1 MFSILAISEKYLMLH
16 LLKIMQTYIAMDNDD
31 DNDDNHDTNGEDV
44 NDNHDLAIH
53 LAIQLSS
60 PPILSLNFNAF
71 RQRC

>member
-1 MFSILAISEKYLMLH
+1 MFSILAISEKCLMLH
-16 LLKIMQTYIAMDNDD
+16 LLKIMQTYIAMDNGN

>member
-16 LLKIMQTYIAMDNDD
+16 LLKIMQIYIAMDNDD
-31 DNDDNHDTNGEDV
+31 DNDDNHDTNGVDV

>member
-16 LLKIMQTYIAMDNDD
+16 LLKIMQIYIAMDNDD

>member
-16 LLKIMQTYIAMDNDD
+16 LLKIMQTYIAMDNGN

-71 RQRC
+71 RRRC